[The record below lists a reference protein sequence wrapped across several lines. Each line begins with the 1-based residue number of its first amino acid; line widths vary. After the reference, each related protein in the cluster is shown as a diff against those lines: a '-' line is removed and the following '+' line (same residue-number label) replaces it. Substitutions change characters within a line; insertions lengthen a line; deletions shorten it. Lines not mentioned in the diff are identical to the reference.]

1 MDGKIYLSVA
11 RDLEDAILAGTLREG
26 SVVPSTHQVAAQYE
40 INPATAARGVSQLS
54 ARGLLTKQRGIGLFV
69 AEGARD
75 ILMEERRE
83 TFRAVKVKEIL
94 AEAQVLGISK
104 RDLLAIIMSA

>member
-1 MDGKIYLSVA
+1 MDGKIYLNVA
-11 RDLEDAILAGTLREG
+11 RDLENAILAGTLREG
-26 SVVPSTHQVAAQYE
+26 GVVPSTHQVAEQYE
-40 INPATAARGVSQLS
+40 INPATAARGVSQLTS
-54 ARGLLTKQRGIGLFV
+54 RGILTKQRGIGLFV

-75 ILMEERRE
+75 RLMEERRE
-83 TFRAVKVKEIL
+83 LFRTVTVKEIL